1 MTDKTQDDGL
11 HEERMAWIEPE
22 ARVLSV
28 KESAIAPGVGADGET
43 IWTDCTLS

>member
-1 MTDKTQDDGL
+1 MTDKAQNEGPR
-11 HEERMAWIEPE
+11 EERLAWIEPE

-28 KESAIAPGVGADGET
+28 KESAISPGVGTDGET